1 MDEKY
6 DVIDELLD
14 FGNINPTTE
23 EIIKQLL
30 EDLVGH
36 VEKPYMISSDEEIDM
51 DDIPGGYDLDLTS

>member
-36 VEKPYMISSDEEIDM
+36 VEKPYMILLMKKLIWMIYPVDM
-51 DDIPGGYDLDLTS
+51 I